1 MMKVTARML
10 GKAEMTEKHK
20 GCLQNK
26 DISSTKKWQQQGQE
40 PLQRQGI
47 IGEPK
52 AAGMQETVRTLTSA
66 KMAKIGER
74 GGLKKALLNMQ
85 FFST

>member
-1 MMKVTARML
+1 L
-10 GKAEMTEKHK
+10 EKQKFLQHK
-20 GCLQNK
+20 GCLQNR
-26 DISSTKKWQQQGQE
+26 DIRSTKKWQQQGQE

-52 AAGMQETVRTLTSA
+52 ETARTLQSA

-74 GGLKKALLNMQ
+74 GGIKKSPFKHAI
-85 FFST
+85 FST